1 LLKFDNITHQ
11 NVGRRIK
18 ELRAEKNM
26 SQQDLAAK
34 CNFEKSNMSRLEA
47 GRVNVTLSTLQKVA
61 DALGVKIIELFRF

>member
-1 LLKFDNITHQ
+1 MLKFDNITHQ
-11 NVGRRIK
+11 NVGKRIK